1 MGTDDER
8 LVEDYLR
15 RLDRALDDLPRSRRT
30 ELVREI
36 RGHIDEARADL
47 PPGDVAGVMTVLDRL
62 GDPDAVAAEARDE
75 HPIAAQRSTRLETAA
90 LVLLLA
96 CGLLLPVVG
105 WLAGVALA
113 WMSRIWSTRDKL
125 VATLV
130 PPGGLAPGLYMLIG
144 PGYTET
150 CSGGMTADG
159 RTWERCTGGPSELMQ
174 AVGVIAFVVLLL
186 APFVTTAYLA
196 RRVKRGSPT
205 ARPLAH
211 RAT

>member
-1 MGTDDER
+1 MKSDEER

-15 RLDRALDDLPRSRRT
+15 RLERALDDLPRSRRT

-36 RGHIDEARADL
+36 RAHIEEARADL
-47 PPGDVAGVMTVLDRL
+47 PPGDVAGVMVLDRL

-75 HPIAAQRSTRLETAA
+75 YPVAAARSTRLETAA

-96 CGLLLPVVG
+96 GGLLLPVVG

-130 PPGGLAPGLYMLIG
+130 PPGGLAPGLYMFFG
-144 PGYTET
+144 TGY
-150 CSGGMTADG
+150 SGG
-159 RTWERCTGGPSELMQ
+159 S
-174 AVGVIAFVVLLL
+174 
-186 APFVTTAYLA
+186 A
-196 RRVKRGSPT
+196 RV
-205 ARPLAH
+205 A
-211 RAT
+211 